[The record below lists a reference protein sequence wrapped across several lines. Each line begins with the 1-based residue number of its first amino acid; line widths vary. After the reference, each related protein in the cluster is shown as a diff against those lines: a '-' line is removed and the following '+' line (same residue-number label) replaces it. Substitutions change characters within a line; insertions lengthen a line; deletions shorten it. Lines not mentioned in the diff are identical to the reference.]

1 MSPMSPISQSILTCI
16 SVYICNI
23 SNLLKERSSQET
35 SQASDE
41 GSVQDFDRGIV
52 QRGSSNSL
60 DDKTWAWR
68 PLSALLAYPEEDL
81 PTKVVCRR
89 VQVV

>member
-1 MSPMSPISQSILTCI
+1 MSPMSPMSQSILTCI
-16 SVYICNI
+16 SGYI

-35 SQASDE
+35 SHASDE
-41 GSVQDFDRGIV
+41 GSVQDFDRDIV

-81 PTKVVCRR
+81 PTKVVCSR